1 MRIIIDINVLNAE
14 EVIKAHRGQIIGL
27 LTDVIMSKESK
38 RKKVNVTLCNKIVEA
53 LREELPKQL
62 AEEMVKAEISYKI
75 IDIDSSK
82 EEEEEE
88 E

>member
-38 RKKVNVTLCNKIVEA
+38 RKKVNVTLCNRIVEA

-82 EEEEEE
+82 EEEEE
-88 E
+88 

>member
-38 RKKVNVTLCNKIVEA
+38 RKKVNVTLCNRIVEA

-88 E
+88 

>member
-38 RKKVNVTLCNKIVEA
+38 RKKVNVTLCNRIVEA

-75 IDIDSSK
+75 IDIDASR

-88 E
+88 

>member
-38 RKKVNVTLCNKIVEA
+38 RKKVNVTLCNRIVEA

-75 IDIDSSK
+75 IDIDSSR

-88 E
+88 

>member
-38 RKKVNVTLCNKIVEA
+38 RKKVNVTLCNRIVEA

-75 IDIDSSK
+75 IDIDASQ

-88 E
+88 

>member
-1 MRIIIDINVLNAE
+1 MRIIIDIDVLNAE

-38 RKKVNVTLCNKIVEA
+38 KKKVNVTLCNKIVEA
-53 LREELPKQL
+53 LREELPKHL
-62 AEEMVKAEISYKI
+62 AEEMVKADISYKI
-75 IDIDSSK
+75 VDISSSK

>member
-38 RKKVNVTLCNKIVEA
+38 RKKVNVTLCNRIVEA

-62 AEEMVKAEISYKI
+62 AEEMVKAEITYKI

-88 E
+88 